1 MSASNMEIA
10 KKVSSDEDVI
20 LDKERAVEGFDSVA
34 HAKILRKLDVHLL
47 PFVSL
52 LYLLSFLDRANVGN
66 AKVAGM
72 AKDADL
78 IGFRY
83 NIIAA
88 VFFVGCVPFFLP
100 FAHYRQIPYALA
112 EVPSYVFCTGQLFTC
127 SLANRNII
135 LKLVRP
141 SRWIPSIML
150 AWGLVMT
157 LMCLCKTYHELIIAR
172 VFLGLTE
179 AGLFPGITFYL
190 SLWYRRRDVAS
201 RVAIFFSAA
210 TVAGAFG
217 GILAFAI
224 EKMEGIGGL
233 HGWQWIFCLEGL
245 AAGASYFYMH
255 DYPETATFLSE
266 EERKQIVHLLK
277 EDSQD
282 LATHYDRKFVWQAIA
297 DYQTYVQ
304 IGIYIGLLIP
314 VYAIA
319 LFTPTIVQELGF
331 TAAQAQ
337 LLTIPP
343 FVCGCFA
350 TIAVG
355 LLSDKYNLRGPFVIG
370 SSLVGLVGYIILYT
384 QKSPGAG
391 YAGAVLAAVGVYPTI
406 AVDLAWAGSIA
417 GGDVRKGVVIAMVI
431 GLGNLGGIC
440 SSFIYFQ
447 PPYFHVGHGTIM
459 GFLSLTIIL
468 SCFAMWDYNR
478 INKQRDAYCAR
489 EGIDAARRAEF
500 RDMGS
505 ESPLF
510 RYTI

>member
-1 MSASNMEIA
+1 MSAIA
-10 KKVSSDEDVI
+10 SAEKTEKVSFDEDVAVP
-20 LDKERAVEGFDSVA
+20 DKEGQVALSEAA

-52 LYLLSFLDRANVGN
+52 LYLLSFLDRANIGN
-66 AKVAGM
+66 AKIAGM
-72 AKDADL
+72 AKDAGL
-78 IGFRY
+78 TGLRY
-83 NIIAA
+83 NTIAA
-88 VFFVGCVPFFLP
+88 VFF
-100 FAHYRQIPYALA
+100 IPYSLA
-112 EVPSYVFCTGQLFTC
+112 EVPS
-127 SLANRNII
+127 NIA

-157 LMCLCKTYHELIIAR
+157 LMCLCNTYHDLIIAR
-172 VFLGLTE
+172 IFLGLAE

-217 GILAFAI
+217 GILAYAI

-245 AAGASYFYMH
+245 VTMIVAAASYFYMH
-255 DYPETATFLSE
+255 DYPETAGFLTE
-266 EERKQIVHLLK
+266 TEREQIVYLLK

-282 LATHYDRKFVWQAIA
+282 LATHYDRKFVWQAFK

-304 IGIYIGLLIP
+304 IGIYMGLLIP

-319 LFTPTIVQELGF
+319 LFTPTIIQELGF

-343 FVCGCFA
+343 FAAGCVA
-350 TIAVG
+350 TILIG
-355 LLSDKYNLRGPFVIG
+355 FLSDKYNLRGPFIIG
-370 SSLVGLVGYIILYT
+370 PSLLALVGYIVLYT
-384 QKSPGAG
+384 TKSPGAG
-391 YAGAVLAAVGVYPTI
+391 YAGAVLSAVGVYPTI

-417 GGDVRKGVVIAMVI
+417 GGDVRRGVVIAMVI

-440 SSFIYFQ
+440 SSFIYIT
-447 PPYFHVGHGTIM
+447 PPFFHIGHGTIM
-459 GFLSLTIIL
+459 GWLSLSIIL
-468 SCFAMWDYNR
+468 SCFAMWDYKR
-478 INKQRDAYCAR
+478 INKKRDEHCAR
-489 EGIDAARRAEF
+489 EGIDASRRAEF

>member
-1 MSASNMEIA
+1 MSGAEKA
-10 KKVSSDEDVI
+10 DKVSYDEDLAVPS
-20 LDKERAVEGFDSVA
+20 KEAQVELTEAA

-52 LYLLSFLDRANVGN
+52 LYLLSFLDRANIGN
-66 AKVAGM
+66 AKIAGM

-78 IGFRY
+78 TGFRY
-83 NIIAA
+83 NTIAA
-88 VFFVGCVPFFLP
+88 VFF
-100 FAHYRQIPYALA
+100 IPYALA
-112 EVPSYVFCTGQLFTC
+112 EVPS
-127 SLANRNII
+127 NIA
-135 LKLVRP
+135 LKLTRP

-150 AWGLVMT
+150 AWGVVMT
-157 LMCLCKTYHELIIAR
+157 FMFFCNTYHDLIIAR
-172 VFLGLTE
+172 IFLGLAE

-217 GILAFAI
+217 GILAYGI
-224 EKMEGIGGL
+224 EKMEGVGGH
-233 HGWQWIFCLEGL
+233 HGWQWIFCLEGIATVL
-245 AAGASYFYMH
+245 VSVLSYFFMY
-255 DYPETATFLSE
+255 DYPATATFLSE
-266 EERKQIVHLLK
+266 TEREQIVLMLK
-277 EDSQD
+277 EDAQD
-282 LATHYDRKFVWQAIA
+282 LATHYDRKFVWQAIR
-297 DYQTYVQ
+297 DYKTYVQ

-343 FVCGCFA
+343 FACGCIA
-350 TIAVG
+350 TIAIG
-355 LLSDKYNLRGPFVIG
+355 LLSDKYNLRGPFIIG
-370 SSLVGLVGYIILYT
+370 PCFVSLIGYIILYT
-384 QKSPGAG
+384 TKSPGAG
-391 YAGAVLAAVGVYPTI
+391 YAGAVLSAIGVYPTI

-417 GGDVRKGVVIAMVI
+417 GGDVRRGVVIAMVI

-440 SSFIYFQ
+440 SSFIYIT
-447 PPYFHVGHGTIM
+447 PPYFHIGHGTIM
-459 GFLSLTIIL
+459 GWLGLSIL
-468 SCFAMWDYNR
+468 LSFFAMWDYNR

-489 EGIDAARRAEF
+489 EGIDASRRAEF

-510 RYTI
+510 RYVI

>member
-1 MSASNMEIA
+1 MPSTPPAAVMEKAST
-10 KKVSSDEDVI
+10 SFDEDNVASS
-20 LDKERAVEGFDSVA
+20 KEVEVHEITDA
-34 HAKILRKLDVHLL
+34 ARTKILRKLDWHLL

-52 LYLLSFLDRANVGN
+52 LYLLSFLDRANIGN

-72 AKDADL
+72 AKDAHL
-78 IGFRY
+78 TGLRY

-88 VFFVGCVPFFLP
+88 VFF
-100 FAHYRQIPYALA
+100 IPYSLA
-112 EVPSYVFCTGQLFTC
+112 EVPS
-127 SLANRNII
+127 NIL

-179 AGLFPGITFYL
+179 AGLFPGVTFYL
-190 SLWYRRRDVAS
+190 SLWYRRREVAS

-217 GILAFAI
+217 GLLAFCI

-245 AAGASYFYMH
+245 ATMLVAASSYYFMH
-255 DYPETATFLSE
+255 DYPETATFLSDT
-266 EERKQIVHLLK
+266 ERKQIVYMLK

-282 LATHYDRKFVWQAIA
+282 LATHYDRKFVWQAFK
-297 DYQTYVQ
+297 DYKTYVQ
-304 IGIYIGLLIP
+304 IGIYMGVLIP

-331 TAAQAQ
+331 SAANAQ

-343 FVCGCFA
+343 FFAGCIA
-350 TIAVG
+350 TIGVG
-355 LLSDKYNLRGPFVIG
+355 FLSDRYNLRGPFIVG
-370 SSLVGLVGYIILYT
+370 PCLVALVGYLILYNT
-384 QKSPGAG
+384 KSPGAG
-391 YAGAVLAAVGVYPTI
+391 YVGAVLAAVGVYPTI
-406 AVDLAWAGSIA
+406 AVNLAWAGSIA
-417 GGDVRKGVVIAMVI
+417 GGDVRRGVVIAMVI

-440 SSFIYFQ
+440 SSFIYIT
-447 PPYFHVGHGTIM
+447 PPYFHIGHGTIM
-459 GFLSLTIIL
+459 GWLGLSIIL
-468 SCFAMWDYNR
+468 SCFAMWDHAR
-478 INKQRDAYCAR
+478 VNKQREAYCAR
-489 EGIDAARRAEF
+489 EGIGAERRAEF

>member
-1 MSASNMEIA
+1 MSSLTEKAPSTEKNE
-10 KKVSSDEDVI
+10 VSYDEDVSPSREASDVEI
-20 LDKERAVEGFDSVA
+20 TAVSE
-34 HAKILRKLDVHLL
+34 AKILRKLDVHLL

-52 LYLLSFLDRANVGN
+52 LYLLSFLDRANIGN
-66 AKVAGM
+66 AKIAGM
-72 AKDADL
+72 AKDAGL
-78 IGFRY
+78 TGFRY
-83 NIIAA
+83 NTIAA
-88 VFFVGCVPFFLP
+88 VFF
-100 FAHYRQIPYALA
+100 IPYALA
-112 EVPSYVFCTGQLFTC
+112 EVPS
-127 SLANRNII
+127 NIA

-157 LMCLCKTYHELIIAR
+157 LMCLCNNYHDLIIAR

-190 SLWYRRRDVAS
+190 SVWYRRRDVAS

-210 TVAGAFG
+210 TIAGAFG

-245 AAGASYFYMH
+245 ATMLVAVASYFYMH
-255 DYPETATFLSE
+255 DYPETAGFLTE
-266 EERKQIVHLLK
+266 PERKHVVHMLR
-277 EDSQD
+277 EDQQD
-282 LATHYDRKFVWQAIA
+282 LATHYDRKFVWQAMG
-297 DYQTYVQ
+297 DYRTYVQ
-304 IGIYIGLLIP
+304 IGIYMGLLIP

-319 LFTPTIVQELGF
+319 LFTPTIVQQLGF

-355 LLSDKYNLRGPFVIG
+355 LLSDKYNMRGPFIIG
-370 SSLVGLVGYIILYT
+370 PCLVALIGYIVLYT
-384 QKSPGAG
+384 QKAPGAG
-391 YAGAVLAAVGVYPTI
+391 YVGAILAAVGVYPTI

-417 GGDVRKGVVIAMVI
+417 GGDTRKGVVIAMVI

-440 SSFIYFQ
+440 SSFIYIT
-447 PPYFHVGHGTIM
+447 PPYFHIGHGTIM
-459 GFLSLTIIL
+459 GWLSLSILL

-478 INKQRDAYCAR
+478 INKQRDEYCAR
-489 EGIDAARRAEF
+489 EGIDASRRTEF

>member
-1 MSASNMEIA
+1 MSATEEKRSYAEEDAPTKLEGHDDQSDVEINDA
-10 KKVSSDEDVI
+10 
-20 LDKERAVEGFDSVA
+20 A
-34 HAKILRKLDVHLL
+34 HRRILRKLDIHLL

-52 LYLLSFLDRANVGN
+52 LYLLSFLDRANIGN

-78 IGFRY
+78 TGLRY
-83 NIIAA
+83 NTIAA
-88 VFFVGCVPFFLP
+88 VFFL
-100 FAHYRQIPYALA
+100 PYAFA
-112 EVPSYVFCTGQLFTC
+112 EVPS
-127 SLANRNII
+127 NIA

-150 AWGLVMT
+150 AWGLIMT
-157 LMCLCKTYHELIIAR
+157 LMCLCKTYHDLIIAR
-172 VFLGLTE
+172 CFLGLAE
-179 AGLFPGITFYL
+179 AGLFPGVTFYL

-245 AAGASYFYMH
+245 ATVLVAFASYFYMH
-255 DYPETATFLSE
+255 DYPATATFLTE
-266 EERKQIVHLLK
+266 VERQQVVLMLK
-277 EDSQD
+277 EDAQD
-282 LATHYDRKFVWQAIA
+282 LATHFEMKFVWQALR
-297 DYQTYVQ
+297 DYQSYLQ
-304 IGIYIGLLIP
+304 LGIYIGLVVP

-319 LFTPTIVQELGF
+319 LFTPTIVNELGF

-343 FVCGCFA
+343 FVCGCIA
-350 TIAVG
+350 TLGVG
-355 LLSDKYNLRGPFVIG
+355 IMSDRYNLRGPFIIG
-370 SSLVGLVGYIILYT
+370 PAFVGLIGYIVLYT
-384 QKSPGAG
+384 QKVPGVA
-391 YAGAVLAAVGVYPTI
+391 YAGAILAAVGVYPTI
-406 AVDLAWAGSIA
+406 AVNLAWAGSIA

-440 SSFIYFQ
+440 SSFIYID
-447 PPYFHVGHGTIM
+447 PPYFHIGHGTII
-459 GFLSLTIIL
+459 GWLSWTIIL
-468 SCFAMWDYNR
+468 STFAMWDYNR
-478 INKQRDAYCAR
+478 INKKRDAYCAR
-489 EGIDAARRAEF
+489 EGIDASRRAEF

>member
-1 MSASNMEIA
+1 MSASVTEKA
-10 KKVSSDEDVI
+10 EKTSYDEDVAVA
-20 LDKERAVEGFDSVA
+20 DKETEAVELTDSA
-34 HAKILRKLDVHLL
+34 RTTILRKLDVHLL

-52 LYLLSFLDRANVGN
+52 LYLLSFLDRANIGN
-66 AKVAGM
+66 AKIAGM
-72 AKDADL
+72 AKDAHL
-78 IGFRY
+78 TGFRY
-83 NIIAA
+83 NTIAA
-88 VFFVGCVPFFLP
+88 VFF
-100 FAHYRQIPYALA
+100 IPYALA
-112 EVPSYVFCTGQLFTC
+112 EVPS
-127 SLANRNII
+127 NIL

-157 LMCLCKTYHELIIAR
+157 LMCLCKTYHDLIIAR
-172 VFLGLTE
+172 IFLGLAE

-190 SLWYRRRDVAS
+190 SVWYRRRDVAS
-201 RVAIFFSAA
+201 RIAIFFSAA
-210 TVAGAFG
+210 TVAGKFFT
-217 GILAFAI
+217 IYAI

-245 AAGASYFYMH
+245 MTMLVATASYFFMH
-255 DYPETATFLSE
+255 DYPATAGFLTDT
-266 EERKQIVHLLK
+266 ERKQIVYMLK
-277 EDSQD
+277 EDAQD
-282 LATHYDRKFVWQAIA
+282 LATHYDRKFVWQAMR
-297 DYQTYVQ
+297 DYKTYVQ
-304 IGIYIGLLIP
+304 IAIYMGSHSRVRDCSKKAFSIP
-314 VYAIA
+314 ARALNTVQ
-319 LFTPTIVQELGF
+319 LFTPTIIQELGF

-343 FVCGCFA
+343 FACGCVA

-355 LLSDKYNLRGPFVIG
+355 LYSDKYNLRGPFIIG
-370 SSLVGLVGYIILYT
+370 SCLVALVGYIILYVT
-384 QKSPGAG
+384 KSPGAG

-417 GGDVRKGVVIAMVI
+417 GGDTRRGVVIAMVI

-440 SSFIYFQ
+440 SSFIYIT
-447 PPYFHVGHGTIM
+447 PPYFHIGHGTIM
-459 GFLSLTIIL
+459 GWLSLSIIL

-489 EGIDAARRAEF
+489 EGIDASQRAEF
-500 RDMGS
+500 RDLGS

>member
-1 MSASNMEIA
+1 MSATEKTEKASY
-10 KKVSSDEDVI
+10 DEDTATNE
-20 LDKERAVEGFDSVA
+20 KPVELSKAD
-34 HAKILRKLDVHLL
+34 HARILRKLDTHLL

-52 LYLLSFLDRANVGN
+52 LYLLSFLDRANIGN
-66 AKVAGM
+66 AKIAGM
-72 AKDADL
+72 AKDAKL
-78 IGFRY
+78 TGLRY
-83 NIIAA
+83 NTIAA
-88 VFFVGCVPFFLP
+88 VFF
-100 FAHYRQIPYALA
+100 IPYALA
-112 EVPSYVFCTGQLFTC
+112 EVPS
-127 SLANRNII
+127 NIA

-157 LMCLCKTYHELIIAR
+157 LMCLCNTYHDLIIAR
-172 VFLGLTE
+172 IFLGLAE

-190 SLWYRRRDVAS
+190 SLWYRRRDVAG

-217 GILAFAI
+217 GILAYAI
-224 EKMEGIGGL
+224 EKMEGIAGL
-233 HGWQWIFCLEGL
+233 HGWQWIFCLEGIVTVL
-245 AAGASYFYMH
+245 VATASYFFMY
-255 DYPETATFLSE
+255 DYPQTATFLTDT
-266 EERKQIVHLLK
+266 EREQIVYMLK

-282 LATHYDRKFVWQAIA
+282 LATHYDRKFVWQAMT
-297 DYQTYVQ
+297 DYKTYVQ

-343 FVCGCFA
+343 FACGCIA
-350 TIAVG
+350 TIAIG
-355 LLSDKYNLRGPFVIG
+355 LLSDKYNLRGPFIIG
-370 SSLVGLVGYIILYT
+370 SSFVALIGYIVLYT
-384 QKSPGAG
+384 TKSPGAG
-391 YAGAVLAAVGVYPTI
+391 YAGAILSAVGVYPTI

-417 GGDVRKGVVIAMVI
+417 GGDVRRGVVIAMVI

-440 SSFIYFQ
+440 SSYIYIT
-447 PPYFHVGHGTIM
+447 PPYFHIGHGTIM
-459 GFLSLTIIL
+459 GWLSLSIIL
-468 SCFAMWDYNR
+468 SCFAMWDYKR
-478 INKQRDAYCAR
+478 INKQRDEYCAR
-489 EGIDAARRAEF
+489 EGIDASRRAEF
-500 RDMGS
+500 RDLGS